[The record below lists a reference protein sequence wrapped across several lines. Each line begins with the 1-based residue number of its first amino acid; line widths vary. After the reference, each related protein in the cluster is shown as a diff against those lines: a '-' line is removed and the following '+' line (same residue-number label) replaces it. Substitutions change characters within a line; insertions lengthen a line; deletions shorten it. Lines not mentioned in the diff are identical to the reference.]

1 MSSSKTTIDEMG
13 VDIAPNKVGRVNFL
27 IPTAS
32 NPDVYKVW
40 NGYYTT
46 ILNKTYD
53 ANKEKYDKNHK
64 ALNFTLQLYPQEVSV
79 VDIIPYVSN
88 IYISNHV
95 PHQDD
100 ILTARFYPREQTL
113 YSKPTL
119 GFKEFGV
126 SSSTTKHLSEI
137 INARMEWSGR

>member
-1 MSSSKTTIDEMG
+1 MG
-13 VDIAPNKVGRVNFL
+13 VDIAPNKVGNVNFL

-32 NPDVYKVW
+32 NPEVYYSSL
-40 NGYYTT
+40 GYLTT

-64 ALNFTLQLYPQEVSV
+64 ALNFTVQLYPQEASMA
-79 VDIIPYVSN
+79 DYLPRVSN

-95 PHQDD
+95 PHRDD

-113 YSKPTL
+113 YSKPAL
-119 GFKEFGV
+119 EFKAYGI
-126 SSSTTKHLSEI
+126 SNSTPVYPGKIT
-137 INARMEWSGR
+137 NARMEWSGR

>member
-32 NPDVYKVW
+32 NPEVYYTRL
-40 NGYYTT
+40 GYLTT

-53 ANKEKYDKNHK
+53 ANKEKYDKNPK
-64 ALNFTLQLYPQEVSV
+64 ALNFTVQLYPQEATM
-79 VDIIPYVSN
+79 VDSFPCVSN

-119 GFKEFGV
+119 EFKEFGV
-126 SSSTTKHLSEI
+126 SNSTPVYFGKIT
-137 INARMEWSGR
+137 NARMEWSGR

>member
-13 VDIAPNKVGRVNFL
+13 VDIAPYKVGNVSFL

-32 NPDVYKVW
+32 NPNVYKGW
-40 NGYYTT
+40 NSYYTD

-53 ANKEKYDKNHK
+53 ANKEKYDKDHK

-79 VDIIPYVSN
+79 VGIMQYVGN

-95 PHQDD
+95 PHKDD
-100 ILTARFYPREQTL
+100 ILTARFHMTQHPLRSKHTL
-113 YSKPTL
+113 NY
-119 GFKEFGV
+119 KEFNAAT
-126 SSSTTKHLSEI
+126 STPVYEGKIT
-137 INARMEWSGR
+137 NARMEWSGR

>member
-1 MSSSKTTIDEMG
+1 MG
-13 VDIAPNKVGRVNFL
+13 VDIAPNKVGSVNFL

-32 NPDVYKVW
+32 KPDVYMGW
-40 NGYYTT
+40 EGYYTT

-64 ALNFTLQLYPQEVSV
+64 ALNFTVQLYPQEVTS
-79 VDIIPYVSN
+79 VDILPYVSN

-100 ILTARFYPREQTL
+100 ILTARFYPREQIL
-113 YSKPTL
+113 YSKHTL
-119 GFKEFGV
+119 DYKKFNV
-126 SSSTTKHLSEI
+126 SSSTPVYPGKI
-137 INARMEWSGR
+137 KNARMEWSGR